1 MVRRSGDGNYL
12 TDILAVSLAVFNLF
26 VLFAYPDPVTAIIV
40 LSYTAAIV
48 LTLQFRE
55 LLK

>member
-1 MVRRSGDGNYL
+1 MVRWPGNGNYL
-12 TDILAVSLAVFNLF
+12 TDIFVISLAVFNLF
-26 VLFAYPDPVTAIIV
+26 VLFTYPDPVTAIIV
-40 LSYTAAIV
+40 VSYTGAIV